1 MQDQPVLF
9 VNISETRWE
18 TVDAAFHTREHP
30 EREENTAINSAVSTA
45 IKAST
50 FSGTHFVTPR
60 SYTAELDQSAVIAPV
75 ETEPRPP
82 RLWWSSPVW
91 LLGSFFRKSAEPVPL
106 HQRQAASFALIT
118 TRSLTRQLIFNTSR
132 GMASTFELYATH
144 HAARSSG
151 LALLGGPTGF
161 CADCRIETKRR
172 SGSVRLHAFVEFSRD
187 HDHDLQR
194 RLSES
199 HCGSGG

>member
-1 MQDQPVLF
+1 MNAGSARF
-9 VNISETRWE
+9 VRKGFRNSLGDCRRSFPYKG
-18 TVDAAFHTREHP
+18 AL

-45 IKAST
+45 IKGST

-60 SYTAELDQSAVIAPV
+60 SYTAELNQSAVIAPV

-106 HQRQAASFALIT
+106 HQREAASLALIT
-118 TRSLTRQLIFNTSR
+118 TRSLTGQLIFNTSR

-144 HAARSSG
+144 DAARSRG
-151 LALLGGPTGF
+151 LALLGGSTGF

-172 SGSVRLHAFVEFSRD
+172 SRSVRLHAF
-187 HDHDLQR
+187 
-194 RLSES
+194 
-199 HCGSGG
+199 GGVLTRP